1 MISPQ
6 SCPQDKCP
14 LSGDVFMTDEEAQH
28 YLTEHLG
35 WRKVSEPERIEPLSV
50 TFSDGRTGE
59 TIYEADAVPAD
70 GPTMTVT
77 WDAQG
82 NARVALSDE

>member
-1 MISPQ
+1 MSSPQ
-6 SCPQDKCP
+6 GCPQDKCP

-50 TFSDGRTGE
+50 SFEGPDGVA
-59 TIYEADAVPAD
+59 YEADVVP
-70 GPTMTVT
+70 GGTPGRMVVS
-77 WDAQG
+77 WDEKG
-82 NARVALSDE
+82 HARVVLPDA